1 MVKETMNI
9 PVNSR
14 SQILKHRNNWDRS
27 YKVTLRFPKNERF
40 GEYQTIHL
48 EGLQLNV
55 SSVKRLIH
63 IEVDKF
69 NDSYRDY
76 KKRKERMTPTRTY
89 VPKQVQVQEIKAKPK
104 ATGFSILAV
113 DSDSDSDSEEEEVE
127 DEVEEEEVEKP
138 LGNWG
143 DDE

>member
-1 MVKETMNI
+1 MNI
-9 PVNSR
+9 PVHSR
-14 SQILKHRNNWDRS
+14 PQILKHRNNWDRS

-48 EGLQLNV
+48 EGLQFNV

-76 KKRKERMTPTRTY
+76 KKRKERMTPTRKY
-89 VPKQVQVQEIKAKPK
+89 VPKQVQVQEPKPKPKPK

-113 DSDSDSDSEEEEVE
+113 DSDSEEED
-127 DEVEEEEVEKP
+127 DEVEEEVEEEQP

-143 DDE
+143 DEE

>member
-9 PVNSR
+9 PVHSR

-76 KKRKERMTPTRTY
+76 KKRKERMTPTKTY
-89 VPKQVQVQEIKAKPK
+89 VPKQVQVQETKAKPK

-113 DSDSDSDSEEEEVE
+113 DSDSELEDEEEVV
-127 DEVEEEEVEKP
+127 EVEEVEKQ

-143 DDE
+143 DEE